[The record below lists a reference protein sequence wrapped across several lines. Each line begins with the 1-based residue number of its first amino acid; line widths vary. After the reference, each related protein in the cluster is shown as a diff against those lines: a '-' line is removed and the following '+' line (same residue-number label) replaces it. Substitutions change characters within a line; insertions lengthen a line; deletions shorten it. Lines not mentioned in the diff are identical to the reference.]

1 MEAKTIVGEAM
12 SSAANAERIPLTD
25 LAPSSADGAETSE
38 TPISEKEFQ
47 AKHDA
52 VIKELSK
59 DNTLVGLV
67 TSEWDLARTYRMSN
81 NIDTK
86 MLDALTARQGEYGT
100 TQLAAIRA
108 IGGSEIYDRILTECC
123 RSAETFINDAM
134 SADGTPWRFVAE
146 RVTKI
151 PDNRRAVFLSKVLN
165 DFTQDAIAKG
175 TVSDDPDYHVEML
188 AKAFDDELVKIHEAN
203 ESSARKME
211 DVCYDQFREG
221 GGWQALH
228 EFVKD
233 LCLYKT
239 ACIKGPIPAFGHKLE
254 FKTNSVGA
262 KKAFSSKV
270 KKYVFKRVSPFDL
283 FPAAGNEKMAKGTLT
298 ERIRPQAKELLE
310 FLGEDGWFDDAIRA
324 TVERYGEAG
333 YQYFTSFDSTRMW
346 LEEHG
351 TWLGARKGVIEC
363 LEYWGYARGDRI
375 HPKSYN
381 RGGEIEPSGWYH
393 VHAIVCA
400 DQLLFCAILD
410 DRYDIV
416 PYFADSFCRIA
427 GSAWGDG
434 ISDLIEDKE
443 SMACACQRSLAD
455 NMAFAS
461 GPIEIVDYSQLPPGQ
476 AIQRPSPRM
485 VIQVCSEN
493 GKTTKPVEFI
503 HIDSNAGDLL
513 SISDKMRARVY
524 DMIGMAPPDMG
535 TDRAAGA
542 GRTSTGLED
551 LFGHRNK
558 GIRGVVY
565 GIDTN
570 VMRPL
575 FCALYRMNMLYNDDN
590 TIKAECKIVP
600 QGILAAIAREMAGQK
615 QMSFLSAI
623 CAPNSPFLK
632 VINTRGL
639 AAAAREMAHMIYL
652 PSNLVVD
659 DHTAAEMDKAD
670 QKARDAAEKQ
680 AEMAGQAQAQPQTGM
695 SASEQQPTPE
705 QTAQPAQGAA

>member
-1 MEAKTIVGEAM
+1 MEAKTIVGEANT
-12 SSAANAERIPLTD
+12 SAVNAERIPLTD
-25 LAPSSADGAETSE
+25 LAPSSASDASTDG
-38 TPISEKEFQ
+38 TPLTQAEFQ
-47 AKHDA
+47 AQHDA
-52 VIKELSK
+52 AIKEISK
-59 DNTLVGLV
+59 DNTLVGFV
-67 TSEWDLARTYRMSN
+67 TSEWDLSRTYRMSN

-86 MLDALTARQGEYGT
+86 LLDALTARQGEYGT

-134 SADGTPWRFVAE
+134 SADGTPWRFVAQ

-151 PDNRRAVFLSKVLN
+151 PENRKAAFLNKALN

-175 TVSDDPDYHVEML
+175 TVSDDPDYHIDML
-188 AKAFDDELVKIHEAN
+188 AKAFDAELAKIHEAN
-203 ESSARKME
+203 EASARKME
-211 DVCYDQFREG
+211 DLCYDQFREG

-239 ACIKGPIPAFGHKLE
+239 ACIKGPIPAFGNNLE
-254 FKTNSVGA
+254 FKTNAQGA
-262 KKAFSSKV
+262 KKAFSRKV
-270 KKYVFKRVSPFDL
+270 RKYIFKRVSPFDL

-298 ERIRPQAKELLE
+298 ERLKMTVKDLLE
-310 FLGEDGWFDDAIRA
+310 YVGEEGWFDDALRA

-375 HPKSYN
+375 SQNTYN
-381 RGGEIEPSGWYH
+381 RGVKIEPSGWYH
-393 VHAIVCA
+393 IHAIVCA

-443 SMACACQRSLAD
+443 SMACACQRNLAD
-455 NMAFAS
+455 NMAFTA
-461 GPIEIVDYSQLPPGQ
+461 GPIEIVDYTQLPPGQ

-485 VIQVCSEN
+485 VIQVCPEN

-503 HIDSNAGDLL
+503 SIPSNAAELL
-513 SISDKMRARVY
+513 NISDKMRARAY

-542 GRTSTGLED
+542 GRTSSGLED

-575 FCALYRMNMLYNDDN
+575 FTALYRMNMLYHTDN
-590 TIKAECKIVP
+590 AIKAECEIVP
-600 QGILAAIAREMAGQK
+600 QGISAAIAREMAGQK
-615 QMSFLSAI
+615 QMSFLTMLST
-623 CAPNSPFLK
+623 PNSPFARLMTNSGK
-632 VINTRGL
+632 
-639 AAAAREMAHMIYL
+639 AAALREMARMVYL
-652 PSNLVVD
+652 PGNIIVD
-659 DHTAAEMDKAD
+659 EHTAAEMDKSD
-670 QKARDAAEKQ
+670 KKALEAAEAQ
-680 AEMAGQAQAQPQTGM
+680 ASAASQPQPAGQPPMAAPAEPAPAEQP
-695 SASEQQPTPE
+695 ETP
-705 QTAQPAQGAA
+705 QQGAA